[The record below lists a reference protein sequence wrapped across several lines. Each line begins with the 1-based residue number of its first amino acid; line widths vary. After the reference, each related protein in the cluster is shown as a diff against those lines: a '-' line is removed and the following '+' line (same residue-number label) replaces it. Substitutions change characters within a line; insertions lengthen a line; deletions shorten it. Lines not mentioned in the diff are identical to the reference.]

1 MEPVRLWAAVEF
13 TAQSGSTDAL
23 LGHAAQAGLHLTRIV
38 PLPGGFRARCAA
50 WHYRPLAAL
59 ARQGHVR
66 LRVEKRLG
74 LFFRLRPL
82 LRRTGLWAGLALFI
96 PLLLWSQ
103 QFVWAVDTSTLTRG
117 QAARAFAVLRQADL
131 APGAAATEAK
141 RTAGEYALLE
151 SGEFSWASLNFAKG
165 RLEVRAA
172 AAVPKPAI
180 AAGTLHGLRA
190 RCAGVVTKTNLTSG
204 TMLVVPGQAV
214 EAGQGLIGT
223 ARQERD
229 GALIFAPAAGTVRAQ
244 LEWSDAQSVPL
255 EETVLQP
262 TGRYTVRYRLSAAG
276 QNWTLPSVQPPEQT
290 LERTRHLQP
299 ELLGL
304 PLPCSVEETTF
315 YEQQPQLLRR
325 TEAQGAH
332 GGDLLTGSIV
342 TGQVLGDLAGHQRHL
357 AHGGL
362 LLQPVVPDD
371 REHTAAA
378 HCTAHVQMAVG
389 LRGQLHQW
397 VVDAALDVARAV
409 GAGNEHTGRAAA
421 LHPQSDLVAVVLE
434 HGAHER
440 CTREQA
446 AQCRAAGGTGGV
458 QLLGTAHKFGGI
470 HTAEHDAAVFRQ
482 AADQVCHNV
491 IPPIVYTA

>member
-165 RLEVRAA
+165 RLEVRAGRCSA
-172 AAVPKPAI
+172 QARHCGRDPARP
-180 AAGTLHGLRA
+180 ARPVRRCGHQDQPDQRHDAGGA
-190 RCAGVVTKTNLTSG
+190 
-204 TMLVVPGQAV
+204 GQAV

-229 GALIFAPAAGTVRAQ
+229 GTLIFAPAAGTVRAQ

-276 QNWTLPSVQPPEQT
+276 QNWTLPSVQPPEQA

-325 TEAQGAH
+325 TEAQALALARLH
-332 GGDLLTGSIV
+332 SLQALYTAFPDA
-342 TGQVLGDLAGHQRHL
+342 VL
-357 AHGGL
+357 
-362 LLQPVVPDD
+362 
-371 REHTAAA
+371 
-378 HCTAHVQMAVG
+378 
-389 LRGQLHQW
+389 
-397 VVDAALDVARAV
+397 VARK
-409 GAGNEHTGRAAA
+409 EDTTCT
-421 LHPQSDLVAVVLE
+421 DTTLE
-434 HGAHER
+434 Y
-440 CTREQA
+440 
-446 AQCRAAGGTGGV
+446 
-458 QLLGTAHKFGGI
+458 TA
-470 HTAEHDAAVFRQ
+470 
-482 AADQVCHNV
+482 
-491 IPPIVYTA
+491 VYTLEADICTQNDPGS

>member
-23 LGHAAQAGLHLTRIV
+23 LGYAAQAGLHLTRIV

-262 TGRYTVRYRLSAAG
+262 TGR
-276 QNWTLPSVQPPEQT
+276 
-290 LERTRHLQP
+290 
-299 ELLGL
+299 
-304 PLPCSVEETTF
+304 
-315 YEQQPQLLRR
+315 
-325 TEAQGAH
+325 
-332 GGDLLTGSIV
+332 
-342 TGQVLGDLAGHQRHL
+342 
-357 AHGGL
+357 
-362 LLQPVVPDD
+362 
-371 REHTAAA
+371 
-378 HCTAHVQMAVG
+378 
-389 LRGQLHQW
+389 
-397 VVDAALDVARAV
+397 
-409 GAGNEHTGRAAA
+409 
-421 LHPQSDLVAVVLE
+421 
-434 HGAHER
+434 
-440 CTREQA
+440 
-446 AQCRAAGGTGGV
+446 
-458 QLLGTAHKFGGI
+458 
-470 HTAEHDAAVFRQ
+470 
-482 AADQVCHNV
+482 
-491 IPPIVYTA
+491 

>member
-66 LRVEKRLG
+66 LRVKKRLG

-141 RTAGEYALLE
+141 RNAGEYALLE

-190 RCAGVVTKTNLTSG
+190 RCAGVVIKTNLTSG

-229 GALIFAPAAGTVRAQ
+229 GTLIFAPAAGTVVAQ
-244 LEWSDAQSVPL
+244 FEWSDPRTVPL
-255 EETVLQP
+255 EETVQQY
-262 TGRYTVRYRLSAAG
+262 TGACTRAYRVTAFGHTFSLPAA
-276 QNWTLPSVQPPEQT
+276 PAPEHAAVI
-290 LERTRHLQP
+290 LRHFQP
-299 ELLGL
+299 EVPLLGL
-304 PLPCSVEETTF
+304 ALPCSVEETCR
-315 YEQQPQLLRR
+315 YVQQPETLHR
-325 TEAQGAH
+325 TEAQ
-332 GGDLLTGSIV
+332 
-342 TGQVLGDLAGHQRHL
+342 
-357 AHGGL
+357 
-362 LLQPVVPDD
+362 
-371 REHTAAA
+371 
-378 HCTAHVQMAVG
+378 
-389 LRGQLHQW
+389 
-397 VVDAALDVARAV
+397 
-409 GAGNEHTGRAAA
+409 AAA
-421 LHPQSDLVAVVLE
+421 LARLQSLQALYAAWPDAERIARKEDCTVNGNVLNY
-434 HGAHER
+434 
-440 CTREQA
+440 TV
-446 AQCRAAGGTGGV
+446 TYTV
-458 QLLGTAHKFGGI
+458 
-470 HTAEHDAAVFRQ
+470 
-482 AADQVCHNV
+482 AADICG
-491 IPPIVYTA
+491 

>member
-23 LGHAAQAGLHLTRIV
+23 LGYAAQAGLHLTRIV

-66 LRVEKRLG
+66 LRVKKRLG

-172 AAVPKPAI
+172 
-180 AAGTLHGLRA
+180 
-190 RCAGVVTKTNLTSG
+190 GVVTKTNLISG

-276 QNWTLPSVQPPEQT
+276 QNWTLPSVQPPEQA

-325 TEAQGAH
+325 TEAQALALARLH
-332 GGDLLTGSIV
+332 SLQTLYTAFPDA
-342 TGQVLGDLAGHQRHL
+342 VLIARKEDTSCTDTTL
-357 AHGGL
+357 
-362 LLQPVVPDD
+362 
-371 REHTAAA
+371 EYTA
-378 HCTAHVQMAVG
+378 
-389 LRGQLHQW
+389 
-397 VVDAALDVARAV
+397 
-409 GAGNEHTGRAAA
+409 
-421 LHPQSDLVAVVLE
+421 
-434 HGAHER
+434 
-440 CTREQA
+440 
-446 AQCRAAGGTGGV
+446 
-458 QLLGTAHKFGGI
+458 
-470 HTAEHDAAVFRQ
+470 
-482 AADQVCHNV
+482 
-491 IPPIVYTA
+491 VYTLEADICTQNDPGS

>member
-66 LRVEKRLG
+66 LRVKKRLG

-141 RTAGEYALLE
+141 RNAGEYALLE

-190 RCAGVVTKTNLTSG
+190 RCAGVVIKTNLTSG

-229 GALIFAPAAGTVRAQ
+229 GTLIFAPAAGTVVAQ
-244 LEWSDAQSVPL
+244 FEWSDTRTVPL
-255 EETVLQP
+255 EETVQQY
-262 TGRYTVRYRLSAAG
+262 TGACTRAYRVTAFGHTFSLPAA
-276 QNWTLPSVQPPEQT
+276 PAPEHAAVI
-290 LERTRHLQP
+290 LRHFQP
-299 ELLGL
+299 EVPLLGL
-304 PLPCSVEETTF
+304 ALPCSVEETCR
-315 YEQQPQLLRR
+315 YVQQPETLHR
-325 TEAQGAH
+325 TEAQ
-332 GGDLLTGSIV
+332 
-342 TGQVLGDLAGHQRHL
+342 
-357 AHGGL
+357 
-362 LLQPVVPDD
+362 
-371 REHTAAA
+371 
-378 HCTAHVQMAVG
+378 
-389 LRGQLHQW
+389 
-397 VVDAALDVARAV
+397 
-409 GAGNEHTGRAAA
+409 AAA
-421 LHPQSDLVAVVLE
+421 LARLQSLQALYAAWPDAERIARKEDCTVNGNVLNY
-434 HGAHER
+434 
-440 CTREQA
+440 TV
-446 AQCRAAGGTGGV
+446 TYTV
-458 QLLGTAHKFGGI
+458 
-470 HTAEHDAAVFRQ
+470 
-482 AADQVCHNV
+482 AADICG
-491 IPPIVYTA
+491 